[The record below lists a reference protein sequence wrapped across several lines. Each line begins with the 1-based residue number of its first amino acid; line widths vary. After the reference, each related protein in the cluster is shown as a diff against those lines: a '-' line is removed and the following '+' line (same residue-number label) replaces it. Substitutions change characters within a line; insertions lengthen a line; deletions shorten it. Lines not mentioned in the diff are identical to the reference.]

1 MQKRRGRPVM
11 AAIFG
16 FLTGLFAAISLLAF
30 GVIPLES
37 VLVIALP
44 VIGLVV
50 AFAMAMWAPVGGG
63 DNTTAADPP
72 PPAAVP
78 APPAA
83 VPDPPAAA
91 PDPPSNDSV

>member
-16 FLTGLFAAISLLAF
+16 FLTGLFAAVSLLAF

-37 VLVIALP
+37 VLLIALP

-50 AFAMAMWAPVGGG
+50 AFAIAMWAPIGGG
-63 DNTTAADPP
+63 DDTTTAA
-72 PPAAVP
+72 VP
-78 APPAA
+78 TPPAA
-83 VPDPPAAA
+83 VPDPP
-91 PDPPSNDSV
+91 SNDSV

>member
-16 FLTGLFAAISLLAF
+16 FLTGLFAAVSLLAF

-50 AFAMAMWAPVGGG
+50 AFAMAMWAPIGGG
-63 DNTTAADPP
+63 DNTPAAAVPT

-78 APPAA
+78 EPPAA
-83 VPDPPAAA
+83 VPDPP
-91 PDPPSNDSV
+91 SNDSV